1 VSTLEPTLDGLASG
15 EPAVVMHSFTLNQ
28 LSGRGRDEARRILER
43 IRMLR
48 PVYEVSF
55 EAIDTE
61 DGSAFLGL
69 DDGSGMRQIG
79 LGQPHGDWVEFYA
92 RP

>member
-1 VSTLEPTLDGLASG
+1 
-15 EPAVVMHSFTLNQ
+15 MHSFTLNQ
-28 LSGRGRDEARRILER
+28 LSGRGREEVRGILER
-43 IRMLR
+43 SRMLR
-48 PVYEVSF
+48 PVYEVAF